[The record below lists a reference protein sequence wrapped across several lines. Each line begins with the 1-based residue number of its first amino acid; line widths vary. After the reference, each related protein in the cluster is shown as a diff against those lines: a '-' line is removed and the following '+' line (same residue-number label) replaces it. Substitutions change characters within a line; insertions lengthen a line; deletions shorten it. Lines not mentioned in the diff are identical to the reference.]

1 MSATIREVLDRV
13 AATIGPTFAAEDVD
27 RVAEAMVRAAR
38 AETANDEYPNGATMA
53 RILGTS
59 KQNIQQRAARGTL
72 LHIADEQG
80 VRYPLWQLVDG
91 AVPAAIGRFT
101 SEAHH
106 RGLNDTSLVQWVEA
120 DPERIAQF
128 RAGNLIELAALL
140 PTETV
145 AIARRRV
152 RGPASEITDERP
164 TAQRIQGL
172 SRNFVRADDDNR
184 RGTRRDRSLG
194 ILPAG

>member
-1 MSATIREVLDRV
+1 MSATLREVLARV
-13 AATIGPTFAAEDVD
+13 AATIGPTFAAEDAD

-91 AVPAAIGRFT
+91 ALPAATGRLT

-106 RGLNDTSLVQWVEA
+106 RGINDTELVRWLEA
-120 DPERIAQF
+120 DPDRIAQF
-128 RAGNLIELAALL
+128 RAGNVIELAEQL
-140 PTETV
+140 PTEAV
-145 AIARRRV
+145 AITRRRV
-152 RGPASEITDERP
+152 HGPATEITDERP
-164 TAQRIQGL
+164 TAR
-172 SRNFVRADDDNR
+172 
-184 RGTRRDRSLG
+184 
-194 ILPAG
+194 PASKV

>member
-1 MSATIREVLDRV
+1 MSSTIREALDRV
-13 AATIGPTFAAEDVD
+13 AAAIGPTFAIEDVD
-27 RVAEAMVRAAR
+27 RVADAMMRAAR
-38 AETANDEYPNGATMA
+38 AETATDEYPNGATMA

-72 LHIADEQG
+72 LHIADEKG

-101 SEAHH
+101 AEAHH
-106 RGLNDTSLVQWVEA
+106 RGINDASLVLWLEA

-128 RAGNLIELAALL
+128 RSGNLIELATHL

-145 AIARRRV
+145 AVARRRV
-152 RGPASEITDERP
+152 RGPANEITDERP
-164 TAQRIQGL
+164 TARRP
-172 SRNFVRADDDNR
+172 SRV
-184 RGTRRDRSLG
+184 
-194 ILPAG
+194 

>member
-13 AATIGPTFAAEDVD
+13 AATIGPTFAIEDVD

-38 AETANDEYPNGATMA
+38 AETANQDYPNGTTIA

-106 RGLNDTSLVQWVEA
+106 RGINDTAIVRWLEA

-128 RAGNLIELAALL
+128 RAGKLIELAAQL

-145 AIARRRV
+145 LITRRRV
-152 RGPASEITDERP
+152 RGPANEITDERP
-164 TAQRIQGL
+164 PARRT
-172 SRNFVRADDDNR
+172 SRV
-184 RGTRRDRSLG
+184 
-194 ILPAG
+194 

>member
-13 AATIGPTFAAEDVD
+13 AATFGPTFAVEDAE

-80 VRYPLWQLVDG
+80 ARYPLWQLVDG
-91 AVPAAIGRFT
+91 AVPAAIGRLT
-101 SEAHH
+101 SEAHR
-106 RGLNDTSLVQWVEA
+106 RGLNDTALVGWLEA
-120 DPERIAQF
+120 DPDRIVQF
-128 RAGNLIELAALL
+128 RGGNLIGLADLL
-140 PTETV
+140 PTTHV
-145 AIARRRV
+145 AVTRRRV
-152 RGPASEITDERP
+152 PGPATAITDELP
-164 TAQRIQGL
+164 T
-172 SRNFVRADDDNR
+172 
-184 RGTRRDRSLG
+184 TRREARV
-194 ILPAG
+194 

>member
-13 AATIGPTFAAEDVD
+13 AATFGPTFAVEDPE

-80 VRYPLWQLVDG
+80 ARYPLWQLVDG
-91 AVPAAIGRFT
+91 LVPVSIGRLT
-101 SEAHH
+101 SEAHR
-106 RGLNDTSLVQWVEA
+106 RGLNDTALVHWLEA
-120 DPERIAQF
+120 DPERIVQF
-128 RAGNLIELAALL
+128 RAGNVLELADLL
-140 PTETV
+140 PTTRV
-145 AIARRRV
+145 PVTRRRV
-152 RGPASEITDERP
+152 PGPATEITDEIP
-164 TAQRIQGL
+164 TGR
-172 SRNFVRADDDNR
+172 RAAR
-184 RGTRRDRSLG
+184 
-194 ILPAG
+194 A